1 LAFCQCEIQ
10 KAGLTSDRRL
20 AAVHLGRDRSDIL
33 ADGFSQLIFR
43 FAAAFGSSV
52 LVGSPITLGS
62 AFTYQSLFFFRPR
75 VRSGPSFL
83 GGSPIRTGPLLI
95 VAHGG
100 ISTCCRESRWMGR
113 DYTPTKSGPRRA
125 RMILAGDNEKRAA

>member
-1 LAFCQCEIQ
+1 MEKGSKNLARLPGAVFAAGIRVYRQ
-10 KAGLTSDRRL
+10 KQKPASPRRR
-20 AAVHLGRDRSDIL
+20 AEDFESQQ

-52 LVGSPITLGS
+52 LVGSPIALGS

-83 GGSPIRTGPLLI
+83 GGSPILP
-95 VAHGG
+95 
-100 ISTCCRESRWMGR
+100 
-113 DYTPTKSGPRRA
+113 
-125 RMILAGDNEKRAA
+125 